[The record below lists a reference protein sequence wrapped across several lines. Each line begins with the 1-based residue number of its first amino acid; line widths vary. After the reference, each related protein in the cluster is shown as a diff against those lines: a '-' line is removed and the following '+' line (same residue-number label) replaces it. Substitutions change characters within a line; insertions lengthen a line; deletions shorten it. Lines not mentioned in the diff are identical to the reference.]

1 MLAVFLV
8 VLYHFGFAKV
18 PGGHGV
24 IVFFVLSGFLI
35 TWLLL
40 EEQKSTGTVS
50 LRGFYRRR
58 ALRIFPAFYVF
69 WLLVVFLGMLC
80 RGLGPSA
87 HSWSAFSM

>member
-1 MLAVFLV
+1 M
-8 VLYHFGFAKV
+8 
-18 PGGHGV
+18 
-24 IVFFVLSGFLI
+24 LSGFLI

-87 HSWSAFSM
+87 HSWSAFFYVSNYYSALNDHPVNAFSHT